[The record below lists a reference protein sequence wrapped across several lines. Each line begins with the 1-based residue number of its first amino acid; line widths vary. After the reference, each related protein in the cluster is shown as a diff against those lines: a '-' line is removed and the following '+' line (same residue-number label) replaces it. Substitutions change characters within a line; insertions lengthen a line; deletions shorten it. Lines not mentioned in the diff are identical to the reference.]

1 MMAVSAYPRSRVSDD
16 VDYGVRHYTE
26 TAFNGSSTTATTPH
40 RAANRGD
47 YNATFDWVSP
57 GYRSRVARGE
67 VINHSYS
74 NRKVK
79 YNHYWTGFKYQR
91 NSGSGA
97 TIKTFEG
104 DLWYTSPALCPIGN
118 RPAGV
123 PLSALKAEAGTKALA
138 ALNSSDI
145 QGLVEIAEAHKVR
158 DTLRPRIDGLN
169 RHLYRELSRTKPL
182 SAKAITALGGINKV
196 ITANWLRYRYGIMPI
211 MYLIEDA
218 VVGPKI
224 KLVRD
229 TARGSASY
237 SDSGVWTESKS
248 GNFYQDLYTV
258 NWLYECQVSA
268 GILYRPDWSLNR
280 YGISFKEIPGA
291 AIELIPYSFV
301 ADWFVNLSPFV
312 NSIVMPLGVKQ
323 LASWTV
329 VRETYSSTCD
339 VESTWI
345 GSSSYTNVKSTSGGY
360 AIENETTNRHPG
372 VSRGLVPRWTSIKQI
387 GSDKRLFDAYA
398 LACNLFPRLITAS
411 WR

>member
-1 MMAVSAYPRSRVSDD
+1 MMAGAYPRRRVSDN

-26 TAFNGSSTTATTPH
+26 TAFNGSSTTVNTDH
-40 RAANRGD
+40 RAANRGEI
-47 YNATFDWVSP
+47 NTTFDWVSP

-67 VINHSYS
+67 VINHSYW
-74 NRKVK
+74 NRKVS
-79 YNHYWTGFKYQR
+79 YSHNWTGFKYQR
-91 NSGSGA
+91 NTGSGA

-104 DLWYTSPALCPIGN
+104 DLWYTSPPLLSLAN
-118 RPAGV
+118 RPSGV
-123 PLSALKAEAGTKALA
+123 PYSTLKMEAGTKALA
-138 ALNSSDI
+138 TLNSSDI

-182 SAKAITALGGINKV
+182 SAKAIVALGGINKV
-196 ITANWLRYRYGIMPI
+196 ITTNWLRYRYGIMPI

-229 TARGSASY
+229 TARGHASY
-237 SDSGVWTESKS
+237 SDSGSYSETKS
-248 GNFYQDLYTV
+248 ANFYSDEYQIDWSYDL
-258 NWLYECQVSA
+258 EVSA

-280 YGISFKEIPGA
+280 YGISIKEIPGA
-291 AIELIPYSFV
+291 AIELIPYTFV

-329 VRETYSSTCD
+329 TRETHRSTLD
-339 VESTWI
+339 VQSTWV
-345 GSSSYTNVKSTSGGY
+345 GTSSYTNLKSTSGGY
-360 AIENETTNRHPG
+360 TIEVEFTYRSPG

-398 LACNLFPRLITAS
+398 LACNLLPKLITRS

>member
-1 MMAVSAYPRSRVSDD
+1 MAGRAAYPRTRVSDG
-16 VDYGVRHYTE
+16 VDYGHRVYKE
-26 TAFNGSSTTATTPH
+26 TAFNGTSTSVNTDH

-67 VINHSYS
+67 VINHSYT
-74 NRKVK
+74 NRKVR
-79 YNHYWTGFKYQR
+79 YSHDWTGFKYQR
-91 NSGSGA
+91 NTGSGS
-97 TIKTFEG
+97 TIQYYEG
-104 DLWYTSPALCPIGN
+104 DLWYTSPPKLAISA
-118 RPAGV
+118 RPLGV
-123 PLSALKAEAGTKALA
+123 PINALKAEAGTKALA

-145 QGLVEIAEAHKVR
+145 QGLVELAEAHKVR
-158 DTLRPRIDGLN
+158 DTLRPRIEGLN

-196 ITANWLRYRYGIMPI
+196 ITTNWLRYRYGIMPI

-237 SDSGVWTESKS
+237 SDSGTSESYVAA
-248 GNFYQDLYTV
+248 NFYADTYTI
-258 NWLYECQVSA
+258 NWLYEAHVSA

-291 AIELIPYSFV
+291 AVELIPYSFV

-312 NSIVMPLGVKQ
+312 NSIVMPLGVKR

-329 VRETYSSTCD
+329 VRETYTSTLGVSS
-339 VESTWI
+339 EWI
-345 GSSSYTNVKSTSGGY
+345 GPSTHTNVMSTSGGY
-360 AIENETTNRHPG
+360 TIENESTYRTPG
-372 VSRGLVPRWTSIKQI
+372 VSRGLVPRFQSIKQI
-387 GSDKRLFDAYA
+387 GSDRRLFDAYA
-398 LACNLFPRLITAS
+398 LACNLFPRLIRNS

>member
-1 MMAVSAYPRSRVSDD
+1 M
-16 VDYGVRHYTE
+16 
-26 TAFNGSSTTATTPH
+26 
-40 RAANRGD
+40 
-47 YNATFDWVSP
+47 
-57 GYRSRVARGE
+57 
-67 VINHSYS
+67 
-74 NRKVK
+74 
-79 YNHYWTGFKYQR
+79 
-91 NSGSGA
+91 
-97 TIKTFEG
+97 
-104 DLWYTSPALCPIGN
+104 
-118 RPAGV
+118 
-123 PLSALKAEAGTKALA
+123 EAGTKALA
-138 ALNSSDI
+138 TLNSSDI

-182 SAKAITALGGINKV
+182 SAKAIVALGGINKV
-196 ITANWLRYRYGIMPI
+196 ITTNWLRYRYGIMPI

-229 TARGSASY
+229 TARGHASY
-237 SDSGVWTESKS
+237 SDSGSYSETKS
-248 GNFYQDLYTV
+248 ANFYSDEYQVDWSYDL
-258 NWLYECQVSA
+258 EVSA

-280 YGISFKEIPGA
+280 YGISIKEIPGA
-291 AIELIPYSFV
+291 AIELIPYTFV

-329 VRETYSSTCD
+329 TRETHRSTLD
-339 VESTWI
+339 VQSTWV
-345 GSSSYTNVKSTSGGY
+345 GTSSYTNLKSTSGGY
-360 AIENETTNRHPG
+360 TIEVEFTYRSPG